1 MCSKLSFNL
10 TASYI
15 LKTIKSNLF
24 NILCICFSI
33 TIIILLIKSNK
44 VLNKKISQL
53 QQQTFQ
59 IQNSLLAPIHEN
71 LVELLKVYSAR
82 DENGPLELVRH
93 GKENDG
99 GYVAAV
105 KAFKQADVLLGY
117 GIHKDNS
124 FEDQFSLIYNK
135 PSYGFDCGIEQVASK
150 SKLFT
155 LVKEC
160 IVSDAFLYNP
170 ANTNHKVTSFV
181 EQLDNLNIKDKKL
194 FIKMD
199 IEGAEYDAFSGI
211 MKHKDNI
218 TGIALEIHFNDARST
233 QNAITLLEQL
243 EKHFVLIHVHGNNYA
258 AATGFSTTKS
268 LGTIPNV
275 IELSYINKALVK
287 NYNLSENQSHPLKI
301 DQPNN
306 PNRPD
311 AAFTIIN

>member
-1 MCSKLSFNL
+1 M
-10 TASYI
+10 
-15 LKTIKSNLF
+15 KTIKSNLF
-24 NILCICFSI
+24 SILCICFSI
-33 TIIILLIKSNK
+33 TIIILLIISNK

-59 IQNSLLAPIHEN
+59 IQNYLLAPLHEN

-99 GYVAAV
+99 GYLAAV
-105 KAFKQADVLLGY
+105 KALKQADVLLGY

-124 FEDQFSLIYNK
+124 FEDYFSLIYNK
-135 PSYGFDCGIEQVASK
+135 PSYGFDCGVEYIKSK

-160 IVSDAFLYNP
+160 IVSDAFLYKP
-170 ANTNHKVTSFV
+170 ANTNHKVTSFA
-181 EQLDNLNIKDKKL
+181 EQVDNLKIEGKKL

-211 MKHKDNI
+211 MKHKDNV
-218 TGIALEIHFNDARST
+218 TGIALEIHFNDARSV
-233 QNAITLLEQL
+233 QNAITLLKQL

-258 AATGFSTTKS
+258 TSTGFSTTKS

-275 IELSYINKALVK
+275 IELSYINKALVT
-287 NYNLSENQSHPLKI
+287 NYNLSEDQSHPRKI

-306 PNRPD
+306 PNKPD
-311 AAFTIIN
+311 AAFTIINLKSAASTNGFL

>member
-1 MCSKLSFNL
+1 
-10 TASYI
+10 
-15 LKTIKSNLF
+15 
-24 NILCICFSI
+24 
-33 TIIILLIKSNK
+33 
-44 VLNKKISQL
+44 
-53 QQQTFQ
+53 
-59 IQNSLLAPIHEN
+59 NSLLAPIHEN